1 MLSRPRSLSNG
12 EPGDVTRRDG
22 TLGTIQREGHL
33 DGNRGQAGTGRF
45 LRSKLRIRSGR
56 ISNLCGDTSN
66 PAAGHSMK
74 HHCKSGKG

>member
-22 TLGTIQREGHL
+22 TLGTIQREVKDGK
-33 DGNRGQAGTGRF
+33 GNRAQTGK
-45 LRSKLRIRSGR
+45 LLSSKLRIRSRR

-66 PAAGHSMK
+66 QAAGHSMK
-74 HHCKSGKG
+74 HHCKSEKG

>member
-22 TLGTIQREGHL
+22 TLGTIREVKDGK
-33 DGNRGQAGTGRF
+33 GNRATGR
-45 LRSKLRIRSGR
+45 LSSKLRIRSGR

-66 PAAGHSMK
+66 QAAGHSMK
-74 HHCKSGKG
+74 HH